1 MMRLKLDRAALKRIL
16 EVDCAPH
23 TKRIADRIAE
33 SAAGLAGTPDGRRIT
48 VIRDDGSTGQRARSA
63 VIVTHPSAAGR
74 RAAREAALAAMR
86 VSG

>member
-1 MMRLKLDRAALKRIL
+1 MMRLQLNRANLKRIL

-33 SAAGLAGTPDGRRIT
+33 SAAGLAGTPGGRRIT
-48 VIRDDGSTGQRARSA
+48 VTRDDGSTGRRARSA
-63 VIVTHPSAAGR
+63 VIVSHPTAEGR